1 VVHRPRQGDWRL
13 PKGKLKRGEGFSEA
27 AAREVA
33 EETGCRPHLVEF
45 AGYALYGGN
54 GRPKLALFWHMTA
67 DGESCFEPNDE
78 IDRVKWL
85 TPKDALDRLKH
96 PAERRLL
103 RAVRMAQVARHL
115 PR

>member
-1 VVHRPRQGDWRL
+1 
-13 PKGKLKRGEGFSEA
+13 
-27 AAREVA
+27 
-33 EETGCRPHLVEF
+33 
-45 AGYALYGGN
+45 
-54 GRPKLALFWHMTA
+54 MTA

-85 TPKDALDRLKH
+85 TPKDALERLKH

-103 RAVRMAQVARHL
+103 RSVQVARVVRHL